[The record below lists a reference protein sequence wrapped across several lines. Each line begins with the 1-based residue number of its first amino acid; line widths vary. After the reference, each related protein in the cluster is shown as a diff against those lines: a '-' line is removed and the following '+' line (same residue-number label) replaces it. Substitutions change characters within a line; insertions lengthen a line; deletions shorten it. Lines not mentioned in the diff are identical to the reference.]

1 LTTVG
6 PVATMGTVL
15 LTGGRIYT
23 LDGANRV
30 VDTLLIRDG
39 RIRFAGRR
47 ADINPPA
54 GEPVRDLGG
63 RAVLPGLTDAH
74 AHLMHLAGARLAVD
88 VAGATS
94 EADAAARVGAAAARL
109 APGEWIGGRG
119 WDQNRWAGG
128 EFPTVASLDR
138 VAPRHPVALSR
149 VDGHALW
156 TNSAALALARIDR
169 HTADPP
175 GGRVVRGADGSPTG
189 VLVDAAMRLVQA
201 IQPRPSSERFE
212 AAVEQAIAECLARGL
227 TGLHEMGADLDALAA
242 YRRLIERGRFPFRN
256 YAAVRGATPGAW
268 PEYRERGPETA
279 GDGRL
284 AVGALKLVADGALGS
299 RGAALHA
306 PYCDDPENRG
316 LVLLDRDDLAQLT
329 REAIARGF
337 QVCVHAIGDRANTL
351 TLDAFETVL
360 GEGARPAAPLRVEH
374 AQILTPADIPRF
386 HRLGV
391 VPSMQP
397 THCTSDMAWAVERLG
412 ADRLGGAY
420 AWRSLLQTGVVIA
433 GGSDFPV
440 EDPNPFHGIHAAVA
454 RPTQPE
460 ERMTREEAVR
470 AFTTWAAYAARQD
483 HELGSLEPGKR
494 ADLVVCSDDV
504 FTCPEAAIRDI
515 RPVLTL
521 VGGEVVYSDAGAL
534 G

>member
-1 LTTVG
+1 
-6 PVATMGTVL
+6 
-15 LTGGRIYT
+15 
-23 LDGANRV
+23 
-30 VDTLLIRDG
+30 
-39 RIRFAGRR
+39 
-47 ADINPPA
+47 
-54 GEPVRDLGG
+54 
-63 RAVLPGLTDAH
+63 
-74 AHLMHLAGARLAVD
+74 
-88 VAGATS
+88 
-94 EADAAARVGAAAARL
+94 
-109 APGEWIGGRG
+109 
-119 WDQNRWAGG
+119 
-128 EFPTVASLDR
+128 
-138 VAPRHPVALSR
+138 VALTR

-156 TNSAALALARIDR
+156 ASSTALALAGIDR
-169 HTADPP
+169 HTPDPP
-175 GGRVVRGADGSPTG
+175 GGLIARGPDGGPTG
-189 VLVDAAMRLVQA
+189 LLVDTAMRLVQA
-201 IQPRPSSERFE
+201 VQPRPSGERFE

-268 PEYRERGPETA
+268 AAYREQGPDTA

-284 AVGALKLVADGALGS
+284 VVGALKLVADGALGS

-316 LVLLDRDDLAQLT
+316 LVLLDRADLTHLT
-329 REAIARGF
+329 REAIAHGF

-351 TLDAFETVL
+351 TLDAFEAAL
-360 GEGARPAAPLRVEH
+360 AEGPRPVAPLRVEH
-374 AQILTPADIPRF
+374 AQVLTPEDIPRF
-386 HRLGV
+386 RRLGV

-412 ADRLGGAY
+412 PDRLAGAY
-420 AWRSLLQTGVVIA
+420 AWRSLLRTGVVIA

-440 EDPNPFHGIHAAVA
+440 EDANPFHGIHAAVA

-470 AFTTWAAYAARQD
+470 AFTIWAAVAAHQED
-483 HELGSLEPGKR
+483 ELGSLEPGKR

-515 RPVLTL
+515 RPVLTM
-521 VGGEVVYSDAGAL
+521 VAGEVAYSDPSAAE
-534 G
+534 